1 MIGYSVK
8 KLKIGLRSYR
18 VAQERISLFIM
29 KQGSIIKQRTEKKN
43 TNDTRET

>member
-1 MIGYSVK
+1 MIGCSVK
-8 KLKIGLRSYR
+8 TLKIGLRSYR

-29 KQGSIIKQRTEKKN
+29 KQENKKKN